1 MIKNLLTALY
11 TDDDM
16 LFFNEDSDDFIV
28 FCNERGILSVYHN
41 KINLDDIN
49 YDVDDV
55 DAIIHIR
62 LLAWQIK
69 F

>member
-1 MIKNLLTALY
+1 
-11 TDDDM
+11 M

-28 FCNERGILSVYHN
+28 FCNERGILSLYRN

-49 YDVDDV
+49 YDEDDV

-62 LLAWQIK
+62 LLA
-69 F
+69 

>member
-1 MIKNLLTALY
+1 MIKKLLTALF
-11 TDDDM
+11 TDDNM

-28 FCNERGILSVYHN
+28 FCNERDILSVYHN

-49 YDVDDV
+49 YDEDDV

-62 LLAWQIK
+62 LFA
-69 F
+69 

>member
-1 MIKNLLTALY
+1 
-11 TDDDM
+11 M

-28 FCNERGILSVYHN
+28 FCNERDILSVYHN

-49 YDVDDV
+49 YDEDDV

-62 LLAWQIK
+62 LFA
-69 F
+69 